1 MIKLFFL
8 WAVAVLSAVISFLL
22 LYLYDMSP
30 TVSNWLVFL
39 QITYLT
45 SIYLMLFGSRS
56 KEGKNEKEKE

>member
-45 SIYLMLFGSRS
+45 SIYLMLPNPFNKVS
-56 KEGKNEKEKE
+56 

>member
-45 SIYLMLFGSRS
+45 SNYLMLFGSRS
-56 KEGKNEKEKE
+56 KGGEK